1 MVGVAGLREAT
12 LGTAA
17 VVSHPPTPKHTPG
30 PSTSTLKSHSCGW
43 WAELLVG
50 LERLLLTVTSSQ
62 LLSSLPRG
70 LSQASFHPE
79 IVQKII
85 RKQKEQRI
93 KLEEGGV
100 INFRNR
106 IKWC

>member
-1 MVGVAGLREAT
+1 MVGVAGLGEAT

-30 PSTSTLKSHSCGW
+30 PSRSTLKSHSCGW